1 MNKTTM
7 NSLTTF
13 MPILII
19 PLACIFLVFTPYFTT
34 KKIGIILALSAFPI
48 QGLFIL
54 LRKNVFLKHWLSKKE
69 KIFDGLLW
77 IAIGSIIIF
86 LYLNKP
92 TFTGTWESTTSDLYY
107 SNITIQILDNDKVIM
122 ANLPC
127 ENIEFIYNDKVI
139 VTGPHFDADKKEGTF
154 DRKNKTITYINFS
167 ETATGKIVFSH
178 LKKNEEM
185 IDILFSDGSSC
196 SFIKKK

>member
-92 TFTGTWESTTSDLYY
+92 TFTGTWKSTGSGLYK
-107 SNITIQILDNDKVIM
+107 NITIQIFDDDKVIM
-122 ANLPC
+122 TNLPC
-127 ENIEFIYNDKVI
+127 ESVEFIYNDKSF
-139 VTGPHFDADKKEGTF
+139 VTDPIFDADKKEGTF
-154 DRKNKTITYINFS
+154 DRKEKTITYRNFS
-167 ETATGKIVFSH
+167 EAASGYIFFSY
-178 LKKNEEM
+178 LEKNKEEM
-185 IDILFSDGSSC
+185 YILFSDGSSC
-196 SFIKKK
+196 SFIKEK

>member
-13 MPILII
+13 IPILII
-19 PLACIFLVFTPYFTT
+19 PLACIFLVFNPYFTT

-54 LRKNVFLKHWLSKKE
+54 LRKNVFLKHWLGKKE

-77 IAIGSIIIF
+77 IVAGSIIIF

-154 DRKNKTITYINFS
+154 DRKEKTITYMNFS
-167 ETATGKIVFSH
+167 KAASGKIVFSH

-185 IDILFSDGSSC
+185 MDIAFSDGSSC
-196 SFIKKK
+196 CFRKKK

>member
-48 QGLFIL
+48 QGLFII
-54 LRKNVFLKHWLSKKE
+54 LRKNVFFKHWLGKKE

-77 IAIGSIIIF
+77 IVAGSIIIF

-154 DRKNKTITYINFS
+154 DRKEKTITYMNFS
-167 ETATGKIVFSH
+167 KAASGKIVFSH

>member
-13 MPILII
+13 IPILII

-48 QGLFIL
+48 QGLFII
-54 LRKNVFLKHWLSKKE
+54 LRKNVFLKHWLGKKE

-77 IAIGSIIIF
+77 IAAGSIIIF

-185 IDILFSDGSSC
+185 MDIAFSDGSSC
-196 SFIKKK
+196 CFRKKK

>member
-19 PLACIFLVFTPYFTT
+19 PLACIFLVFTPYFNT
-34 KKIGIILALSAFPI
+34 KKIGINLALTAFPI
-48 QGLFIL
+48 QGLFII
-54 LRKNVFLKHWLSKKE
+54 LRKNVFLKHWLGKKE

-77 IAIGSIIIF
+77 IAAGSIIIF

>member
-19 PLACIFLVFTPYFTT
+19 PLACIFLVFTPYFNT

-48 QGLFIL
+48 QGLFII

-92 TFTGTWESTTSDLYY
+92 TFTGTWKSTGSGLYK
-107 SNITIQILDNDKVIM
+107 NITIQIFDDDKVIM
-122 ANLPC
+122 TNLPC
-127 ENIEFIYNDKVI
+127 ESVEFIYNDKSF
-139 VTGPHFDADKKEGTF
+139 VTDPIFDADKKEGTF
-154 DRKNKTITYINFS
+154 DRKEKTITYRNFS
-167 ETATGKIVFSH
+167 EAASGYIFFSY
-178 LKKNEEM
+178 LEKNKEEM
-185 IDILFSDGSSC
+185 YILFSDGSSC
-196 SFIKKK
+196 SFIKEK

>member
-1 MNKTTM
+1 MNKTTI

-13 MPILII
+13 IPILII

-34 KKIGIILALSAFPI
+34 KKIGINLALSAFPI
-48 QGLFIL
+48 QGLFII

-77 IAIGSIIIF
+77 IAAGSIIIF

-154 DRKNKTITYINFS
+154 DRKNKTITYMNFS
-167 ETATGKIVFSH
+167 ETASGKIVFSH

>member
-13 MPILII
+13 IPILII
-19 PLACIFLVFTPYFTT
+19 PLACIFLVFNPYFNT
-34 KKIGIILALSAFPI
+34 KKIGIILAPSAFPI

-54 LRKNVFLKHWLSKKE
+54 LRKNVFLKHWLGKKE

-92 TFTGTWESTTSDLYY
+92 TFTGTWESTTSDL
-107 SNITIQILDNDKVIM
+107 SRGDKSVFFRRF
-122 ANLPC
+122 ANGPAPVGSGLRALLVKRCLLP
-127 ENIEFIYNDKVI
+127 
-139 VTGPHFDADKKEGTF
+139 
-154 DRKNKTITYINFS
+154 NKRNYF
-167 ETATGKIVFSH
+167 
-178 LKKNEEM
+178 
-185 IDILFSDGSSC
+185 
-196 SFIKKK
+196 

>member
-48 QGLFIL
+48 QGLFII
-54 LRKNVFLKHWLSKKE
+54 LRKNVFLKHWLGKKE

-77 IAIGSIIIF
+77 IVAGSIIIF

-154 DRKNKTITYINFS
+154 DRKEKTITYMNFS
-167 ETATGKIVFSH
+167 KAASGKIVFSH

-185 IDILFSDGSSC
+185 MDIAFSDGSSC
-196 SFIKKK
+196 CFRKKK

>member
-19 PLACIFLVFTPYFTT
+19 PLACIFLVFIPYFNT

-48 QGLFIL
+48 QGLFII
-54 LRKNVFLKHWLSKKE
+54 LRKNVFFKHWLGKKE

-77 IAIGSIIIF
+77 IAAGSIIIF

-154 DRKNKTITYINFS
+154 DRKEKTITYMNFS

-178 LKKNEEM
+178 LKK
-185 IDILFSDGSSC
+185 
-196 SFIKKK
+196 K

>member
-13 MPILII
+13 IPILII
-19 PLACIFLVFTPYFTT
+19 PLACIFLVFNPYFNT
-34 KKIGIILALSAFPI
+34 KKIGIILAPSAFPI

-54 LRKNVFLKHWLSKKE
+54 LRKNVFLKHWLGKKE

-107 SNITIQILDNDKVIM
+107 SNITIQIFDDDKVIM
-122 ANLPC
+122 TNLPC
-127 ENIEFIYNDKVI
+127 ESVEFIYNDKSF

-154 DRKNKTITYINFS
+154 DRKEKTITYMNFS
-167 ETATGKIVFSH
+167 KATSGKIVFSH

>member
-48 QGLFIL
+48 QGLFII
-54 LRKNVFLKHWLSKKE
+54 LRKNVFLKHWLGKKE

-77 IAIGSIIIF
+77 IAAGSIIIF

>member
-34 KKIGIILALSAFPI
+34 KKLGIILALSAFPI
-48 QGLFIL
+48 QGLFII
-54 LRKNVFLKHWLSKKE
+54 LRKNVFFKHWLGKKE

-77 IAIGSIIIF
+77 IAAGSIIIF

-185 IDILFSDGSSC
+185 MDIAFSDGSSC
-196 SFIKKK
+196 CFRKKK

>member
-1 MNKTTM
+1 MKKTTL

-13 MPILII
+13 MPILLI

-154 DRKNKTITYINFS
+154 DRKEKTITYMNFS
-167 ETATGKIVFSH
+167 KAASGKIVFSH

-196 SFIKKK
+196 SFIKEK

>member
-1 MNKTTM
+1 
-7 NSLTTF
+7 

-48 QGLFIL
+48 QGLFII
-54 LRKNVFLKHWLSKKE
+54 LRKNVFLKHWLGKKE

-107 SNITIQILDNDKVIM
+107 SNITIQIFDNGKVIM

-154 DRKNKTITYINFS
+154 DRKEKTITYMNFS
-167 ETATGKIVFSH
+167 KAASGKIVFSH

>member
-34 KKIGIILALSAFPI
+34 KKIGIILALTAFPI
-48 QGLFIL
+48 QGLFII
-54 LRKNVFLKHWLSKKE
+54 LRKNVFLKHWLGKKE

-77 IAIGSIIIF
+77 IAAGSIIIF

-154 DRKNKTITYINFS
+154 DRKEKTITYMNFS

>member
-19 PLACIFLVFTPYFTT
+19 PLACIFLVFTPYFTS

-48 QGLFIL
+48 QGLFII
-54 LRKNVFLKHWLSKKE
+54 LRKNVFLKHWLGKKE

-77 IAIGSIIIF
+77 IAAGSIIIF

-154 DRKNKTITYINFS
+154 DRKEKTITYMNFS
-167 ETATGKIVFSH
+167 KAESGKIVFSH
-178 LKKNEEM
+178 LKKM
-185 IDILFSDGSSC
+185 
-196 SFIKKK
+196 KK

>member
-19 PLACIFLVFTPYFTT
+19 PLACIFLVFNPYFNT
-34 KKIGIILALSAFPI
+34 KKIGINLALSAFPI
-48 QGLFIL
+48 QGLFII
-54 LRKNVFLKHWLSKKE
+54 LRKNVFLKHWLGKKE

-77 IAIGSIIIF
+77 IAAGSIIIF

-154 DRKNKTITYINFS
+154 DRKEKTITYMNFS
-167 ETATGKIVFSH
+167 KAASGKIVFSH

-185 IDILFSDGSSC
+185 MDIAFSDGSSC
-196 SFIKKK
+196 CFRKKK

>member
-19 PLACIFLVFTPYFTT
+19 PLACIFLVFTPYFNT

-92 TFTGTWESTTSDLYY
+92 TFTGTWKSTGSGLYK
-107 SNITIQILDNDKVIM
+107 NITIQIFDDDKVIM
-122 ANLPC
+122 TNLPC
-127 ENIEFIYNDKVI
+127 ESVEFIYNDKSF
-139 VTGPHFDADKKEGTF
+139 VTDPIFDADKKEGSF
-154 DRKNKTITYINFS
+154 DRKEKTITYRNFS
-167 ETATGKIVFSH
+167 EAASGYIFFSY
-178 LKKNEEM
+178 LEKNKEEM
-185 IDILFSDGSSC
+185 YILFSDGSSC
-196 SFIKKK
+196 SFIKEK

>member
-19 PLACIFLVFTPYFTT
+19 PLACIFLVFIPYFYT
-34 KKIGIILALSAFPI
+34 KKLGIILALSAFPI
-48 QGLFIL
+48 QGLFII
-54 LRKNVFLKHWLSKKE
+54 LRKNVFLKHWLGKK
-69 KIFDGLLW
+69 
-77 IAIGSIIIF
+77 
-86 LYLNKP
+86 KP

-127 ENIEFIYNDKVI
+127 ENVEFIFNDKVI

>member
-19 PLACIFLVFTPYFTT
+19 PLACIFLVFNPYFNT
-34 KKIGIILALSAFPI
+34 KKIGINLALSAFPI
-48 QGLFIL
+48 QGLFII
-54 LRKNVFLKHWLSKKE
+54 LRKNVFFKHWLGKKE

-92 TFTGTWESTTSDLYY
+92 TFTGTWESTTFDLYY

>member
-48 QGLFIL
+48 QGLFII
-54 LRKNVFLKHWLSKKE
+54 LRKNVFLKHWLGKKE

-77 IAIGSIIIF
+77 IAAGSIIIF

-154 DRKNKTITYINFS
+154 DRKEKTITYMNFS